1 MKLLPFLAALI
12 LLAELVGAVLFFVD
26 GQWLPGALLVV
37 GVAAVFLIVVRLAAA
52 VTKPPQTAG
61 YVERESTFY

>member
-1 MKLLPFLAALI
+1 VKFLPILAALV

-37 GVAAVFLIVVRLAAA
+37 GALAGAIGVLAVVRLS
-52 VTKPPQTAG
+52 KPPPTAG